1 MCHCF
6 TFTVFP
12 NLFVGFWLR
21 IFNFNLSG
29 CIERN
34 LAWFLQCNTIYKYL
48 WTWSNSFFPDHMY
61 HQSIQF
67 IVFIT
72 LPEYFS
78 LSAFVLSSLK
88 TLNILLSLI
97 IRFPSIIF
105 VNSIVKGCRIVR
117 YHLFSLFHTPCVI
130 NFLISHI
137 KECSRHF
144 IIKFSL
150 L

>member
-1 MCHCF
+1 MSFCCFEYLPSQILSNYFVCFNSRLTYSVTYLFSCFNSLICNLISCVRNMYHCF

-88 TLNILLSLI
+88 TLNI
-97 IRFPSIIF
+97 
-105 VNSIVKGCRIVR
+105 VV
-117 YHLFSLFHTPCVI
+117 
-130 NFLISHI
+130 SHY
-137 KECSRHF
+137 
-144 IIKFSL
+144 
-150 L
+150 